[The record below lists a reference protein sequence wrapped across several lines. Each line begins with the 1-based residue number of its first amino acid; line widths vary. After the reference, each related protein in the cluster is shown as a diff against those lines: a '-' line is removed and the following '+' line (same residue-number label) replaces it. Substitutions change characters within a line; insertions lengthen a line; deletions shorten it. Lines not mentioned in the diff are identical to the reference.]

1 MPRISTHVL
10 DIARGAPAAG
20 IVIELHHG
28 ARAIGSSITNKDG
41 RTDEPLVSGDRLT
54 AGPYELVF
62 HVEDYLRK
70 HHSAANPFFD
80 NITIRFH
87 ITDESANYHIPL
99 LLAPH
104 AYSTYRGS

>member
-10 DIARGAPAAG
+10 DIAKGAPAAG

-28 ARAIGSSITNKDG
+28 GRGIASSITNKDG
-41 RTDEPLVSGDRLT
+41 RTDEPLITADRIP

-62 HVEDYLRK
+62 HVADYLRK
-70 HHSAANPFFD
+70 HHAAANPFFD

-87 ITDESANYHIPL
+87 VTDDTASYHIPL

>member
-10 DIARGAPAAG
+10 DIAKGAPAAG

-28 ARAIGSSITNKDG
+28 GRGISSSITNKDG
-41 RTDEPLVSGDRLT
+41 RTEEPLITDDRLP
-54 AGPYELVF
+54 AGAYELVF
-62 HVEDYLRK
+62 RVEDYLRK
-70 HHSAANPFFD
+70 HYAAANPFFD
-80 NITIRFH
+80 DITIRFH
-87 ITDESANYHIPL
+87 VTDETANYHIPL